1 MTATTTV
8 YRVEHSVTGE
18 GPYIRS
24 NRDTNW
30 DAVPGLHRA
39 HNMSDAHPGP
49 YADDVVGRKLRD
61 EHSFGF
67 SSREQLDKWFKGFK
81 KKLHTAGFVIRVFE
95 APEDTTVI
103 SGHQTIFVK
112 DDSKVVQTLPAVRWG
127 QLP

>member
-1 MTATTTV
+1 MTTTTV
-8 YRVEHSVTGE
+8 YRVEHIATGE

-49 YADDVVGRKLRD
+49 YADDTIGYVLRD

-67 SSREQLDKWFKGFK
+67 SSRKQLDKWFKGFK
-81 KKLHTAGFVIRVFE
+81 KKLHAGNFVIRIFE
-95 APEDTTVI
+95 APADTTVI
-103 SGHQTIFVK
+103 SDFQAIFVK
-112 DDSKVVQTLPAVRWG
+112 DDARLIQTLPAVRNMP
-127 QLP
+127 LP